1 MQTDAMNAGVAP
13 GGLKSRIEIR
23 VLICYILVNSDL
35 PVPLEAVKE
44 QMHFRGIANYFE
56 TAYAIADLTDN
67 GTITENINDS
77 GIKLYSPTDEA
88 KKVAGALSASLPFSV
103 KEKALAIA
111 RGAVDRL
118 RYERENKVLVEK
130 AENGFYVTCS
140 VMEKDI
146 EVVSIKLLVP
156 DDETAGTVKDNF
168 LSDPVETLVNATA
181 ALTGSQI

>member
-1 MQTDAMNAGVAP
+1 M
-13 GGLKSRIEIR
+13 
-23 VLICYILVNSDL
+23 
-35 PVPLEAVKE
+35 
-44 QMHFRGIANYFE
+44 
-56 TAYAIADLTDN
+56 
-67 GTITENINDS
+67 
-77 GIKLYSPTDEA
+77 
-88 KKVAGALSASLPFSV
+88 
-103 KEKALAIA
+103 
-111 RGAVDRL
+111 
-118 RYERENKVLVEK
+118 VEK

>member
-44 QMHFRGIANYFE
+44 QLHFRGIANYFE

-67 GTITENINDS
+67 GTITEDINDS

-88 KKVAGALSASLPFSV
+88 KRSQALCPQVCRFRSRKRLLPLQETPSIV
-103 KEKALAIA
+103 SDMKEKTRYWLKRRKTDFTSHA
-111 RGAVDRL
+111 RSWKKRHRSGQH
-118 RYERENKVLVEK
+118 K
-130 AENGFYVTCS
+130 AARTRR
-140 VMEKDI
+140 
-146 EVVSIKLLVP
+146 
-156 DDETAGTVKDNF
+156 
-168 LSDPVETLVNATA
+168 
-181 ALTGSQI
+181 